1 MKGMEPLA
9 PPLAP
14 QRLGGPT
21 PDMLSVEDA
30 FARIAG
36 AFSPLPEHQRVPL
49 LDALGRV
56 LVEDIPADVD
66 IPGFDNTAMDG
77 YAVRAADVS
86 GASDERPATL
96 RVVGAVAAGHLAP
109 GPAGPGETYRI
120 LTGAP
125 LPPGT
130 DAIVPYEYT
139 SGRGFGGWTGA
150 RVTPEEEG
158 EVRVFRPVA
167 PGENV
172 RYRGEDQRRGAVV
185 LRAGAVVRP
194 AEVGVLAAL
203 GRTEVWVPRR
213 PRLAI
218 LSTGDEIVPVD
229 QTPGPGQVRNA
240 NSWSLMAL
248 VQHFGGEPIDLGIV
262 PDRPQDVRER
272 LLDGVARGA
281 DVLLTTGGVSMGD
294 YDVVKAVL
302 QQDGEIAFWSID
314 LRPGKPLAFGRF
326 GGVPILGLPGNPVS
340 TMVTFELFV
349 RPALLR
355 LAGHS
360 RLRKVFL
367 DAVALQ
373 PISNRSGRENFMRG
387 VVEPPSG
394 RRRPPAG
401 PRCPRPGE
409 PPWAVRLTG
418 EQGSN
423 IITSMA
429 RANALVRLP
438 KSRTRVEA
446 GERVEVWM
454 LDWPPLE

>member
-9 PPLAP
+9 HPGPLDP
-14 QRLGGPT
+14 QRLGGPS

-30 FARIAG
+30 IARIAG

-66 IPGFDNTAMDG
+66 LPGFDNTAMDG
-77 YAVRAADVS
+77 YAVRAADVA
-86 GASDERPATL
+86 GASDEHPVAL

-109 GPAGPGETYRI
+109 GPAAPGETYRI

-172 RYRGEDQRRGAVV
+172 RNRGEDQRRGAVV

-194 AEVGVLAAL
+194 AEVGVLASL

-248 VQHFGGEPIDLGIV
+248 VQHFGGQPIDLGIV
-262 PDRPQDVRER
+262 PDRPQDVRVR

-302 QQDGEIAFWSID
+302 Q
-314 LRPGKPLAFGRF
+314 
-326 GGVPILGLPGNPVS
+326 
-340 TMVTFELFV
+340 
-349 RPALLR
+349 
-355 LAGHS
+355 
-360 RLRKVFL
+360 
-367 DAVALQ
+367 
-373 PISNRSGRENFMRG
+373 
-387 VVEPPSG
+387 
-394 RRRPPAG
+394 
-401 PRCPRPGE
+401 
-409 PPWAVRLTG
+409 
-418 EQGSN
+418 
-423 IITSMA
+423 
-429 RANALVRLP
+429 
-438 KSRTRVEA
+438 
-446 GERVEVWM
+446 
-454 LDWPPLE
+454 